1 MARFRKLYGAS
12 PLHLLAVIATFAV
25 VGYGFFMIFQSP
37 APESTLIFFV
47 AAIFAHD
54 MIAFPLY
61 SGLNRVAGRAVGGR
75 ATEAD
80 DAARVPAINYLRVPF
95 ILSAF
100 CFLLFFPLIL
110 GLSADRYAASAGM
123 DIDMFLGR
131 WLGITAAL
139 FLGSAI
145 AYAVRLRRA
154 NGGPDGE
161 ADEI

>member
-1 MARFRKLYGAS
+1 MSRLRKLYGAS
-12 PLHLLAVIATFAV
+12 PLHLLAVVATLAV

-37 APESTLIFFV
+37 APESTLLFFL
-47 AAIFAHD
+47 AAMVAHD
-54 MIAFPLY
+54 LIAFPLY
-61 SGLNRVAGRAVGGR
+61 SALNRVAGRAVGGR
-75 ATEAD
+75 ASEPD
-80 DAARVPAINYLRVPF
+80 DDTRVPAINYLRVPF

-139 FLGSAI
+139 FLGSAL

-154 NGGPDGE
+154 NGVPDGE
-161 ADEI
+161 AD